1 MVVVVVGGGGWWW
14 MVVRGGV
21 GLWYVLVV
29 CVGGGGW
36 RWWVADVGSGGGDF
50 NSKNLYSFGTP
61 NFRGIPLNLGV
72 YP

>member
-1 MVVVVVGGGGWWW
+1 MVCDSGGMWWRWVVGVGGGTWWW
-14 MVVRGGV
+14 WV
-21 GLWYVLVV
+21 VV

-36 RWWVADVGSGGGDF
+36 RWWVADVVRGGDF
-50 NSKNLYSFGTP
+50 NSKNLYFFGTP